1 VLQNF
6 WFCSTCFF
14 VALFPTKL
22 ALFSKPFIGIYL
34 FAPQKDKCH
43 SNFEKILN
51 AQVYLS
57 FLSTYP
63 HWEQSFRITTFR
75 GEKNLFEKSFFLHTP
90 LSGNFRRNCFCRNDK
105 NNSNFLIAGKL
116 QYSRLNS

>member
-1 VLQNF
+1 LQNLKQVSSSLIF
-6 WFCSTCFF
+6 LLCSQQ
-14 VALFPTKL
+14 
-22 ALFSKPFIGIYL
+22 LFSKPFIGIYL

-63 HWEQSFRITTFR
+63 HWEQSVFVISDKFSNVAQPGSLISQRQCID
-75 GEKNLFEKSFFLHTP
+75 P
-90 LSGNFRRNCFCRNDK
+90 LRRVFTA
-105 NNSNFLIAGKL
+105 F
-116 QYSRLNS
+116 